1 MELNAM
7 DYNKETTS
15 EDIKIWEPSNMKV
28 KFTTDY
34 KMFRT
39 MPENRIV
46 KQARVAKIIMSFRK
60 VGYIP
65 IPIVVNERYEV
76 IDGQGRLSA
85 CQQLGIPVSYM
96 VIPGIG
102 VEEMRELNRWLVKW
116 VVGDDI
122 RSYAASGMLPYIY
135 LTQLIKE
142 YRRFNLDIIYFA
154 IHLKG
159 TSSIEISAGKFECTE
174 QQYNTARERLD
185 FLNTIYDTVKRMP
198 GSQNKMS
205 RAVLYAYTVVDTDKL
220 FKAIEK
226 YWGCAKS
233 FSTFEDALNELS
245 YVINYRSRDEHISLT
260 TMYANSVRGK
270 GGKDLLEKQRREI
283 VRKNKVEIMN
293 KTLGLIDL

>member
-154 IHLKG
+154 IHLRG
-159 TSSIEISAGKFECTE
+159 ASSSDISAGNLECTE

-185 FLNTIYDTVKRMP
+185 FLSTVYDTVKRMP

-205 RAVLYAYTVVDTDKL
+205 RAVLFAYTVIDSDKL

-226 YWGCAKS
+226 YWSYAKS
-233 FSTFEDALNELS
+233 FSSFEDALNELT
-245 YVINYRSRDEHISLT
+245 YVINYRSRDEHISLP
-260 TMYANSVRGK
+260 TMYTNTIRDKRGR
-270 GGKDLLEKQRREI
+270 DILNNQRRLNARDAAKETNRI
-283 VRKNKVEIMN
+283 RGIS
-293 KTLGLIDL
+293 DL

>member
-122 RSYAASGMLPYIY
+122 RSYAASGVLPYIY

-154 IHLKG
+154 IHLRG
-159 TSSIEISAGKFECTE
+159 VSSSDISAGNLECTE

-185 FLNTIYDTVKRMP
+185 FLSTVYDTVKRMP

-205 RAVLYAYTVVDTDKL
+205 RAVLFAYTVIGSDKL

-226 YWGCAKS
+226 YWSYAKS
-233 FSTFEDALNELS
+233 FSSFEDALNELS
-245 YVINYRSRDEHISLT
+245 YVINYRSRDEHISLP
-260 TMYANSVRGK
+260 TMYTNAIRDKRGR
-270 GGKDLLEKQRREI
+270 DILNDQRRL
-283 VRKNKVEIMN
+283 RTRDAAKSANKN
-293 KTLGLIDL
+293 LGIFDF